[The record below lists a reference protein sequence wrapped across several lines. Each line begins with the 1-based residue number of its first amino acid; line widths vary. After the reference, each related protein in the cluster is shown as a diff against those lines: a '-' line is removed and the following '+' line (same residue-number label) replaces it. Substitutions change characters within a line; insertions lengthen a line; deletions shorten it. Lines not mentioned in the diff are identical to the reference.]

1 MKIKS
6 VNLDQVAGFKSQYP
20 KDNLKEI
27 AFAGRSNVGKS
38 SLINALLGRKKL
50 AKISSK
56 PGKTRTVNF
65 YSVNDKFRLVDL
77 PGYGY
82 AKVSKKEKG
91 KWNDI
96 INTYLN
102 TRDNIE
108 EVFLVVDIRHEPT
121 NQDLEM
127 YNWILQ
133 AGFTGFVIATKYDKI
148 PKSKIDR
155 YIKVIKEKLNI
166 KDSGLIFAFSSENKH
181 NKDVL
186 LEQIEVI
193 INYKESDFN

>member
-65 YSVNDKFRLVDL
+65 YSVNYKFRLVDL